1 LVLAKAQDMRYLEA
15 AGMNK
20 KLRSFWVFAESLLIG
35 LVGSVSGLILGWML
49 VEAQVRYAF
58 IKTQGTYSLAYP
70 VEFRPENMLLIL
82 GLALVLAL
90 LSAIVPALISA
101 RSRWSSKS

>member
-1 LVLAKAQDMRYLEA
+1 
-15 AGMNK
+15 MNK
-20 KLRSFWVFAESLLIG
+20 NLRSFWVFAESLLIG
-35 LVGSVSGLILGWML
+35 LVGSVSGLLLGWIL

-58 IKTQGTYSLAYP
+58 IKTQGTFSLAYP

-90 LSAIVPALISA
+90 LSAIVPAFISS
-101 RSRWSSKS
+101 RSRWKGQ